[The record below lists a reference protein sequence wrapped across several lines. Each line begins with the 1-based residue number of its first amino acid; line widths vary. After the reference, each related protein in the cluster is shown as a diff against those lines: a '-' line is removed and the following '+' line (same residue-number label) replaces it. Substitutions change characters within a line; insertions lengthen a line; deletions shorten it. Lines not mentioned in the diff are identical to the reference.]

1 MYCANCGKK
10 VPDDAKFCPEC
21 GGNASETPTAP
32 KKRKI
37 RWPLLIA
44 GLVLLFGALI
54 TGAISYF
61 KTSSN
66 IAIYIHPTADFAFAY
81 PKNLNVETPT
91 LPADAGCT
99 AEPCSIIFK
108 DPAYN
113 NESVNWI
120 FIIPVASM
128 GGDKVKLQAVLDED
142 VSKGLATS
150 ITVNGIKMNKYVND
164 PDNPSKEATTIY
176 KSMGL
181 DPSKEQSV
189 YEFLTD
195 DSAVMVGFR
204 TPPTGAPANY
214 DDFLD
219 INSWVNTS
227 AAK

>member
-1 MYCANCGKK
+1 MYCANCGQKI
-10 VPDDAKFCPEC
+10 PDDSKFCPVF
-21 GGNASETPTAP
+21 GGNASETPISG

-37 RWPLLIA
+37 RWPILIA
-44 GLVLLFGALI
+44 GIVIIFGTLLTIFIFYGA
-54 TGAISYF
+54 TTENTAV
-61 KTSSN
+61 
-66 IAIYIHPTADFAFAY
+66 YIHPVVGFAFAY

-91 LPADAGCT
+91 LTSFECA
-99 AEPCSIIFK
+99 AEPCFIVLK

-150 ITVNGIKMNKYVND
+150 ITVNGIKMTKYVND
-164 PDNPSKEATTIY
+164 PDNPSKEATAIY
-176 KSMGL
+176 SSMGL
-181 DPSKEQSV
+181 DPSREQSV

-204 TPPTGAPANY
+204 TPPSGAPAGY
-214 DDFLD
+214 DAFLNID
-219 INSWVNTS
+219 SWVNTS
-227 AAK
+227 DAK